1 MFKNDITSRILHCER
16 SELLIH
22 FSRTKVNKKAKN
34 SKFGEFLKTQ
44 SLRSNSVTREV
55 NLNRT
60 KIDGKML
67 IWKNSNATFWVSF
80 KHCVRYKIIPK
91 LFGHTVLASIF
102 ALLENLKRKWWQFF
116 AISFFPFRLLFLS
129 FSPDCMIEVVLSISL
144 SHQRG
149 RLIVVVLNKAKILY
163 RTSKK
168 LHFFFPYTKLLLIK
182 FYRRLMMTNSRTLH
196 FTVD

>member
-1 MFKNDITSRILHCER
+1 M
-16 SELLIH
+16 
-22 FSRTKVNKKAKN
+22 
-34 SKFGEFLKTQ
+34 
-44 SLRSNSVTREV
+44 
-55 NLNRT
+55 
-60 KIDGKML
+60 
-67 IWKNSNATFWVSF
+67 
-80 KHCVRYKIIPK
+80 RYKIIPK

-168 LHFFFPYTKLLLIK
+168 LHFFLSLHKAAAHQVLQTSDDDK
-182 FYRRLMMTNSRTLH
+182 FKNSTLH
-196 FTVD
+196 SGLKTAPKIGTFYSVWKSQKIAFNKASYVYILSGLKLTVKQCYQIGHF

>member
-1 MFKNDITSRILHCER
+1 M
-16 SELLIH
+16 
-22 FSRTKVNKKAKN
+22 
-34 SKFGEFLKTQ
+34 
-44 SLRSNSVTREV
+44 
-55 NLNRT
+55 
-60 KIDGKML
+60 
-67 IWKNSNATFWVSF
+67 
-80 KHCVRYKIIPK
+80 RYKIIPK

-168 LHFFFPYTKLLLIK
+168 LHFSLHKAAAHQVLQTSDDDKFKNSTSQWFRMVWFSFFWESFLTT
-182 FYRRLMMTNSRTLH
+182 MNSSFVHTLDS
-196 FTVD
+196 FFKGNKWTYQKSELSQ